1 MCVISHHLQFHIQYH
16 PQRNPLSS
24 KYKARLSFQ
33 RVEIFF
39 LHTAWSAAS
48 QVCSTSAWKKIDVFS
63 CFVCEKMPTPF
74 LATNHPPWFLLLP
87 RCSEKSVSWIWGS
100 SVSKKTRIP
109 TWRSPKDGSMDWDAS
124 GAFEEGH
131 LRWSKKD
138 CWSWLSWLPK
148 IPGCVFSKS
157 PGDTSEKVEG
167 VPSQAPGVHSTCQVV
182 LLLVELGRSKVVSHQ
197 AVEWDSLLLFSCAN

>member
-1 MCVISHHLQFHIQYH
+1 MDPQFSAFSCLRKDAPPHSLQQITTLVFVAAKM
-16 PQRNPLSS
+16 QRKIRILDL
-24 KYKARLSFQ
+24 RVLSFQ
-33 RVEIFF
+33 ENEDSDLTFTQR
-39 LHTAWSAAS
+39 
-48 QVCSTSAWKKIDVFS
+48 
-63 CFVCEKMPTPF
+63 
-74 LATNHPPWFLLLP
+74 
-87 RCSEKSVSWIWGS
+87 
-100 SVSKKTRIP
+100 RIHGLRRKRSF
-109 TWRSPKDGSMDWDAS
+109 WREAPKVV
-124 GAFEEGH
+124 
-131 LRWSKKD
+131 KKD

>member
-48 QVCSTSAWKKIDVFS
+48 PVCSTSAWKKIERGHRFIWIPSSVHFS
-63 CFVCEKMPTPF
+63 CFVCEKMPHPIPCHKSPF
-74 LATNHPPWFLLLP
+74 CRLLLLP

-100 SVSKKTRIP
+100 SVSKKTRILSFQE
-109 TWRSPKDGSMDWDAS
+109 TNVHPKTDPWT
-124 GAFEEGH
+124 E
-131 LRWSKKD
+131 
-138 CWSWLSWLPK
+138 
-148 IPGCVFSKS
+148 
-157 PGDTSEKVEG
+157 T
-167 VPSQAPGVHSTCQVV
+167 QAE
-182 LLLVELGRSKVVSHQ
+182 LLKRGT
-197 AVEWDSLLLFSCAN
+197 